1 MKDLLGKM
9 ITSTLS
15 ADYLQQVGSSFI
27 KTSKIQDL
35 ANKLPSDKK
44 ERERAVKKA
53 DYGQQGLGLSNIFD
67 EEEDPD
73 L

>member
-15 ADYLQQVGSSFI
+15 VDYLQQVGSTFI

-35 ANKLPSDKK
+35 ANTLPLDKK
-44 ERERAVKKA
+44 ERERAVKKT
-53 DYGQQGLGLSNIFD
+53 DYGQQGLGLSSIFD
-67 EEEDPD
+67 EDDPD